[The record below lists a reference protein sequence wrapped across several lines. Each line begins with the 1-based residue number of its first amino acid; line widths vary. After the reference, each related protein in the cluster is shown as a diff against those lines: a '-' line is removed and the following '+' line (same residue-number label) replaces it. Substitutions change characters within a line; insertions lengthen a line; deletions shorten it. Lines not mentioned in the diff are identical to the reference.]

1 MQFQTLN
8 QFLNQQLVIINGNSI
23 MSFMFVD
30 ENLISIIKN

>member
-30 ENLISIIKN
+30 ENLIS